1 MSPYPSSLPIRI
13 AAAAA
18 PAARPGLRQVS
29 AGRLA
34 FLLGVSAV
42 TTGAFCS
49 NAPAAFPK
57 IATALETPRLSPRPD
72 DLGRAPRTNYGSLD
86 ATIQALRAHRP
97 LDLNAV
103 EWRRLHPTASY
114 DEWARQARVLL
125 AEGLHYD
132 AGKLALNAVTTARWE
147 TDAFVRE
154 KIEFNTTPWFR
165 VPGYF
170 YTPKHVPLPAP
181 ALVIFHEWGGPM
193 LFGADRV
200 SGEPV
205 HPVLVGHRAQYTS
218 GRPLADWYA
227 SHGYAVIVID
237 AYHFGRRAPRGLG
250 GLPAAFDPATLDD
263 ATLKRYEGLAREQL
277 YLGVREL
284 NWAGTTWAGVNYGD
298 DSRCV
303 DYLLSRKEVDPERIG
318 CTGLSGGG
326 WRTNIMAALEPRIK
340 AAVSVGW
347 MTTGDT
353 QQAYNVS
360 GAVGTF
366 CLLPGVWNRID
377 IPDLIAMAAPKAVMV
392 VSGKNDTLFPPLGQ
406 RDAARQISAAYA
418 WAGRPNLFR
427 EYAPAKEHC
436 YDAEIQSE
444 ALAWFDTH
452 LKKQPGAPQRADR

>member
-1 MSPYPSSLPIRI
+1 MSPCPSPLSLII
-13 AAAAA
+13 AAAVRAGQL
-18 PAARPGLRQVS
+18 GLRRIRT
-29 AGRLA
+29 GRLVLLVGVPALATCA
-34 FLLGVSAV
+34 FSSDARSV
-42 TTGAFCS
+42 
-49 NAPAAFPK
+49 FP
-57 IATALETPRLSPRPD
+57 ISTRVLETPRLSPRLE
-72 DLGRAPRTNYGSLD
+72 DLGRAPRSNYGSLEP
-86 ATIQALRAHRP
+86 TLQILRAHRP
-97 LDLNAV
+97 LDLNAA
-103 EWRRLHPTASY
+103 EWRRQHPKANY
-114 DEWARQARVLL
+114 DEWARQARALL

-132 AGKLALNAVTTARWE
+132 TGKLQLNAVTTARWE
-147 TDAFVRE
+147 TDSFVRE
-154 KIEFNTTPWFR
+154 TIEFNTTPWFR

-170 YTPKHVPLPAP
+170 YSPKNVPLPAP
-181 ALVIFHEWGGPM
+181 ALIVFHEWGGPM

-205 HPVLVGHRAQYTS
+205 HPAIISHRATYTS

-227 SHGYAVIVID
+227 SQGYAVIVID
-237 AYHFGRRAPRGLG
+237 AYHFGRRAPRGLA
-250 GLPAAFDPATLDD
+250 GLPASVDPATLDD
-263 ATLKRYEGLAREQL
+263 ATLKRYEGLVREQL

-326 WRTNIMAALEPRIK
+326 WRTNILAALDPRIK

-353 QQAYNVS
+353 QQTYNLS

-377 IPDLIAMAAPKAVMV
+377 IPDLIAMAAPKAVLV
-392 VSGKNDTLFPPLGQ
+392 VSGTKDMLFPPLGQ
-406 RDAARQISAAYA
+406 REAARQIADAYA
-418 WAGRPNLFR
+418 WAGDAGLFR
-427 EYAPAKEHC
+427 DYAPAKEHC
-436 YDAEIQSE
+436 YDAEIQAE

-452 LKKQPGAPQRADR
+452 LKK